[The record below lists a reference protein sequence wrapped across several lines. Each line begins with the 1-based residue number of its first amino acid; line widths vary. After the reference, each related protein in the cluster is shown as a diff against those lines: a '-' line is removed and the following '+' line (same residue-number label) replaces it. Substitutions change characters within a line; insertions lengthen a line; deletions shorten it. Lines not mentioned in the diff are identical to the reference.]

1 MKIKI
6 GSICSGMGM
15 ALHGLGTNVWGIEC
29 DSQIADVY
37 AKNHP
42 HSRMICD
49 YVQNVDPNELDDVDC
64 IVATPSCRNASIA
77 NSKAGETE
85 DDLIVAKSI
94 VNILKTK
101 LPKFF
106 ILENVGGY
114 RSFESFAQIEQ
125 ALTNQ
130 GYYITNQTLN
140 LKDFGIAQSRERMYL
155 LAIRNQMFWDIQ
167 PPQFKQFGWHD
178 AIADLIPTLPETF
191 LSKYQ
196 QNCKGMTNK
205 CLIRR
210 IGANKANNRA
220 YQPSEPSF
228 TIRAFGRKADNHWN
242 QANILIDNIVKSV
255 TPRACLRFFGDKQT
269 ADKIWLP
276 DHKAL
281 ACEVVGNGASWEIMQ
296 FLLTHLSQ

>member
-1 MKIKI
+1 MIKI

-29 DSQIADVY
+29 DNAIADVY
-37 AKNHP
+37 TKNHP
-42 HSRMICD
+42 HSKMICD
-49 YVQNVDPNELDDVDC
+49 YVQNVIPEELEDVDC
-64 IVATPSCRNASIA
+64 IIATPSCRNASIA

-85 DDLIVAKSI
+85 DDLIVANSI
-94 VNILKTK
+94 VNIIKTK
-101 LPKFF
+101 LPKLF
-106 ILENVGGY
+106 ILENVEGY
-114 RSFESFAQIEQ
+114 RDFESFAQIRSV
-125 ALTNQ
+125 LFNQ
-130 GYYITNQTLN
+130 EYSTTIQILN
-140 LKDFGIAQSRERMYL
+140 LKDFGIAQNRKRMYL
-155 LAIRNQMFWDIQ
+155 LAARNQEISDIQ
-167 PPQFKQFGWHD
+167 LPQVEQVGWYE

-220 YQPSEPSF
+220 YQPPEPSF

-242 QANILIDNIVKSV
+242 QANVVIDNLVKSV
-255 TPRACLRFFGDKQT
+255 TPRACLRFFGDKET

-276 DHKAL
+276 EYKAL
-281 ACEVVGNGASWEIMQ
+281 ACEVVGNGASWGIMQ
-296 FLLTHLSQ
+296 FLLTHLAQ